1 MGLKSMIL
9 LPRGNPVKENI
20 NPGKVNLSDALGK
33 MRQGKF
39 TGYMR
44 FDFPEGTGV
53 FIYQEGRLISSLYEN
68 EREHLIAY
76 DAIDRTF
83 REALTGDGQLNIY
96 RLSTDLAY
104 SIHTLLHGE
113 LLHKAQDLQLIDIK
127 SLLIRMRE
135 EKRSGCLRIYSQDHI
150 ALIFYRDGNPLG
162 FFHDGSTD
170 IETTADSSLSVA
182 KEPGAKVDVLV
193 TRGDSEKTLA
203 DLTETADVAG
213 LWNNAVAERRRKLEE
228 QENAASKTL
237 ELREADRRQKTLALF
252 QQLAHSHLGKIG
264 MSLVDKEFEKMKLNG
279 SQINESIL
287 DGFYSNLSK
296 AAKLVAGPSKIDKML
311 EEMKR
316 GFKGLSK

>member
-1 MGLKSMIL
+1 MIL

-20 NPGKVNLSDALGK
+20 NPGKVNLADALGK

-53 FIYQEGRLISSLYEN
+53 FIYQEGRLISALFEN

-76 DAIDRTF
+76 DAMARTF
-83 REALTGDGQLNIY
+83 HDALTGTGNLNIY
-96 RLSTDLAY
+96 RLSTELAY

-113 LLHKAQDLQLIDIK
+113 MLHKGQDLQLIDIK
-127 SLLIRMRE
+127 SLLVRMRE
-135 EKRSGCLRIYSQDHI
+135 EKRSGCLRIYSKEHI

-182 KEPGAKVDVLV
+182 KEPGSKVDVLV
-193 TRGDSEKTLA
+193 TRGDNEKSLA
-203 DLTETADVAG
+203 DLMETADIAS
-213 LWNNAVAERRRKLEE
+213 LWGNAVAERRRLRED
-228 QENAASKTL
+228 QESAASKTL
-237 ELREADRRQKTLALF
+237 EMRESERRQKTLALF
-252 QQLAHSHLGKIG
+252 QQLGQAHLGKIG
-264 MSLVDKEFEKMKLNG
+264 VSLVEKEFDRMKLNG
-279 SQINESIL
+279 GQLNESVL
-287 DGFYSNLSK
+287 DGFFDNLGKS
-296 AAKLVAGPSKIDKML
+296 AKMVSGQSKIDKML

>member
-1 MGLKSMIL
+1 MIL

-20 NPGKVNLSDALGK
+20 NPGKVNLADALGK

-53 FIYQEGRLISSLYEN
+53 FIYQEGRLISGLFEN

-76 DAIDRTF
+76 DAIARSF
-83 REALTGDGQLNIY
+83 HESLTGTGTLNIY
-96 RLSTDLAY
+96 RLSIDLAY

-113 LLHKAQDLQLIDIK
+113 MLHKGQDLQLIDIK
-127 SLLIRMRE
+127 SLLVRMRE
-135 EKRSGCLRIYSQDHI
+135 EKRSGCLRIYSKEHI

-182 KEPGAKVDVLV
+182 REPGAKVDVLV
-193 TRGDSEKTLA
+193 TRGDGEKSLA
-203 DLTETADVAG
+203 DLMETADIAG
-213 LWNNAVAERRRKLEE
+213 LWGNAVAERRRQRED

-237 ELREADRRQKTLALF
+237 EMRESDRRQKTLILF
-252 QQLAHSHLGKIG
+252 QQLAQSHLGKIG

-279 SQINESIL
+279 SQINDSVL
-287 DGFYSNLSK
+287 DGFYEKLSK
-296 AAKLVAGPSKIDKML
+296 SAKLVAGPSKIDKML

>member
-1 MGLKSMIL
+1 MIL

-20 NPGKVNLSDALGK
+20 NPGKVNLADALGK

-53 FIYQEGRLISSLYEN
+53 FIYQEGRLISGLFEN

-76 DAIDRTF
+76 DAIARSFD
-83 REALTGDGQLNIY
+83 ESLTGTGTLNIY
-96 RLSTDLAY
+96 RLSIDLAY

-113 LLHKAQDLQLIDIK
+113 MLHKGQDLQLIDIK
-127 SLLIRMRE
+127 SLLVRMRE
-135 EKRSGCLRIYSQDHI
+135 EKRSGCLRIYSKEHI

-182 KEPGAKVDVLV
+182 REPGAKVDVLV
-193 TRGDSEKTLA
+193 TRGDGEKSLA
-203 DLTETADVAG
+203 DLMETADISG
-213 LWNNAVAERRRKLEE
+213 LWGNAVAERRRQRED

-237 ELREADRRQKTLALF
+237 EMRESDRRQKTLILF
-252 QQLAHSHLGKIG
+252 QQLAQSHLGKIG

-279 SQINESIL
+279 SQINDSVL
-287 DGFYSNLSK
+287 DGFYDKLSK

>member
-1 MGLKSMIL
+1 MIL

-20 NPGKVNLSDALGK
+20 NPGKVNLADALGK

-44 FDFPEGTGV
+44 FDFPVGTGV

-83 REALTGDGQLNIY
+83 RDALSGTGTLNIY
-96 RLSTDLAY
+96 RLSTELAY

-113 LLHKAQDLQLIDIK
+113 MLHKGQDLQLIDIK

-135 EKRSGCLRIYSQDHI
+135 EKRSGCLRIYSKEHI
-150 ALIFYRDGNPLG
+150 ALIFYRNGSPLG

-193 TRGDSEKTLA
+193 TRGDSEKSLA
-203 DLTETADVAG
+203 DLMETADVAG
-213 LWNNAVAERRRKLEE
+213 LWGNAVAERRHQREE
-228 QENAASKTL
+228 QENAATRTL
-237 ELREADRRQKTLALF
+237 EMRESDRRQKTQALF
-252 QQLAHSHLGKIG
+252 QQLALSHLGKIG
-264 MSLVDKEFEKMKLNG
+264 VSLVDKEFDKMKLNG
-279 SQINESIL
+279 GQLNEALL
-287 DGFYSNLSK
+287 DGFYANLSK
-296 AAKLVAGPSKIDKML
+296 SAKLVAGPSKIDKML

>member
-1 MGLKSMIL
+1 MIL

-20 NPGKVNLSDALGK
+20 NPGKVNLADALGK

-53 FIYQEGRLISSLYEN
+53 FIYQEGRLISSLFEN

-76 DAIDRTF
+76 DGISRTF
-83 REALTGDGQLNIY
+83 DESLNGNGKLNIY
-96 RLSTDLAY
+96 RLSTELAY

-113 LLHKAQDLQLIDIK
+113 VLHKAQDLQLIDIK

-135 EKRSGCLRIYSQDHI
+135 EKRSGCLRIYSKEHI

-170 IETTADSSLSVA
+170 IETTADSSMSVA

-193 TRGDSEKTLA
+193 TSGDGEKSLA
-203 DLTETADVAG
+203 DLMETADITG
-213 LWNNAVAERRRKLEE
+213 MWGSAVAERRRQREV

-237 ELREADRRQKTLALF
+237 ETKESDRRQKAQELFQRLAL
-252 QQLAHSHLGKIG
+252 AHLGKIG
-264 MSLVDKEFEKMKLNG
+264 SLLVDKEFDKLKLNG
-279 SQINESIL
+279 GQISESAL
-287 DGFYSNLSK
+287 DEFY
-296 AAKLVAGPSKIDKML
+296 AKLGKSAKLIAGRSKIDKLL
-311 EEMKR
+311 EEMKK
-316 GFKGLSK
+316 GFKGLS

>member
-1 MGLKSMIL
+1 MIL

-20 NPGKVNLSDALGK
+20 NPGKVNLADALNK

-39 TGYMR
+39 TGYLR
-44 FDFPEGTGV
+44 FDFPDGTGV
-53 FIYQEGRLISSLYEN
+53 FIYQEGRLISALYEN

-76 DAIDRTF
+76 DGIARTF
-83 REALTGDGQLNIY
+83 HDSLNASGVLNIY

-113 LLHKAQDLQLIDIK
+113 MLHKGQDLQLIDIK
-127 SLLIRMRE
+127 SLLMRMRD
-135 EKRSGCLRIYSQDHI
+135 EKRSGCLRIYSKEHI

-170 IETTADSSLSVA
+170 IETTANSSMSVA

-193 TRGDSEKTLA
+193 TRGESEKSLA
-203 DLTETADVAG
+203 DLMETADIAG
-213 LWNNAVAERRRKLEE
+213 LWSTAVTARRRQRED

-237 ELREADRRQKTLALF
+237 EMRESDRRQKTLALF
-252 QQLAHSHLGKIG
+252 QRLGLMHLGKIG
-264 MSLVDKEFEKMKLNG
+264 MSLVEKEFEKLKLNG
-279 SQINESIL
+279 GQLDESVL
-287 DGFYSNLSK
+287 DGFYGSLTK

-311 EEMKR
+311 EEMKK
-316 GFKGLSK
+316 GFKGLS

>member
-1 MGLKSMIL
+1 MIL

-20 NPGKVNLSDALGK
+20 NPGKVNLADALGK

-83 REALTGDGQLNIY
+83 RDALSGAGTLNIY
-96 RLSTDLAY
+96 RLSTELAY

-113 LLHKAQDLQLIDIK
+113 VLHKGQDLQLIDIK

-135 EKRSGCLRIYSQDHI
+135 EKRSGCLRIYSKEHI

-182 KEPGAKVDVLV
+182 KEPDAKVDVLV
-193 TRGDSEKTLA
+193 TRGDGEKSLA
-203 DLTETADVAG
+203 DLMETADVAG
-213 LWNNAVAERRRKLEE
+213 LWGNAVAERRRQREE
-228 QENAASKTL
+228 QENVASRTL
-237 ELREADRRQKTLALF
+237 EMRESDRRQKTQALF
-252 QQLAHSHLGKIG
+252 QQLALSHLGKIG
-264 MSLVDKEFEKMKLNG
+264 MSLVDKEFDKMKLNG
-279 SQINESIL
+279 GQLSESVL
-287 DGFYSNLSK
+287 DGFYANLGKS
-296 AAKLVAGPSKIDKML
+296 AKLVAGSSKIDKML

>member
-1 MGLKSMIL
+1 MIL

-20 NPGKVNLSDALGK
+20 NPGKVNLADALAK

-53 FIYQEGRLISSLYEN
+53 FIYQNGRLISSLYEN
-68 EREHLIAY
+68 DREHLIAY
-76 DAIDRTF
+76 DAIARTF
-83 REALTGDGQLNIY
+83 HEALIGTGTLNIY
-96 RLSTDLAY
+96 RLSTELAY

-113 LLHKAQDLQLIDIK
+113 MLHKGQDLQLIDIK

-135 EKRSGCLRIYSQDHI
+135 EKRSGCLRIYSKEHI

-170 IETTADSSLSVA
+170 LETTADSSMSVA

-193 TRGDSEKTLA
+193 TSGDGEKSLA
-203 DLTETADVAG
+203 DLMETADVAG
-213 LWNNAVAERRRKLEE
+213 LWGNAVAERRRQREE
-228 QENAASKTL
+228 QESVASKTL
-237 ELREADRRQKTLALF
+237 EMRESDRRQKARALF
-252 QQLAHSHLGKIG
+252 QQLAQTHIGKIG
-264 MSLVDKEFEKMKLNG
+264 TSLVEKEFDKLKLNG
-279 SQINESIL
+279 GQLNDSVL
-287 DGFYSNLSK
+287 DGFYDKLSK

-311 EEMKR
+311 DEMKK
-316 GFKGLSK
+316 GFKGLS

>member
-1 MGLKSMIL
+1 MIL

-20 NPGKVNLSDALGK
+20 NPGKVNLADALEK

-53 FIYQEGRLISSLYEN
+53 FIYQEGRLISSLYES
-68 EREHLIAY
+68 ERENLIAY
-76 DAIDRTF
+76 DGIARTF
-83 REALTGDGQLNIY
+83 HESLNGSGKLNIY
-96 RLSTDLAY
+96 RLSTELAY

-113 LLHKAQDLQLIDIK
+113 VLHKGQDLQLIDIK

-135 EKRSGCLRIYSQDHI
+135 EKRSGCLRIYSKEHI

-170 IETTADSSLSVA
+170 IETTADSSMSVA

-193 TRGDSEKTLA
+193 TRGESEQSLA
-203 DLTETADVAG
+203 DLMETADIAG
-213 LWNNAVAERRRKLEE
+213 LWGAAVTERRRQRE
-228 QENAASKTL
+228 QQESAASKTL
-237 ELREADRRQKTLALF
+237 EMRESDRRQRALELF
-252 QQLAHSHLGKIG
+252 QQLAQAHLGKIG
-264 MSLVDKEFEKMKLNG
+264 TSLVDKEFERMKLNG
-279 SQINESIL
+279 GQLDESVL
-287 DGFYSNLSK
+287 DGFYGKLGR

-311 EEMKR
+311 EEMKK
-316 GFKGLSK
+316 GFKGLS

>member
-1 MGLKSMIL
+1 MIL

-20 NPGKVNLSDALGK
+20 NPGKVNLADALGK

-53 FIYQEGRLISSLYEN
+53 FIYQEGRLISGLFEN

-76 DAIDRTF
+76 DAIARTF
-83 REALTGDGQLNIY
+83 NEALTGTGNLNIY
-96 RLSTDLAY
+96 RLSIDLAY

-113 LLHKAQDLQLIDIK
+113 MLHKGQDLQLIDIK

-135 EKRSGCLRIYSQDHI
+135 EKRSGCLRIYSKEHI

-182 KEPGAKVDVLV
+182 REPGAKVDVLV
-193 TRGDSEKTLA
+193 TSGDGEKSLA
-203 DLTETADVAG
+203 DLMETADVAG
-213 LWNNAVAERRRKLEE
+213 LWGTAVAERRRQRED

-237 ELREADRRQKTLALF
+237 EMRESDRRQKTLILF
-252 QQLAHSHLGKIG
+252 QQLAQNHLGKIG
-264 MSLVDKEFEKMKLNG
+264 MSLVEKEFEKMKLNG
-279 SQINESIL
+279 SQINDAVL
-287 DGFYSNLSK
+287 DGFYDKLSK

>member
-1 MGLKSMIL
+1 MIL

-20 NPGKVNLSDALGK
+20 NPGKVNLADALGK

-53 FIYQEGRLISSLYEN
+53 FIYQEGRLISGLFEN

-76 DAIDRTF
+76 DAIARSF
-83 REALTGDGQLNIY
+83 HESLTGTGTLNIY
-96 RLSTDLAY
+96 RLSIDLAY

-113 LLHKAQDLQLIDIK
+113 MLHKGQDLQLIDIK
-127 SLLIRMRE
+127 SLLVRMRE
-135 EKRSGCLRIYSQDHI
+135 EKRSGCLRIYSKEHI

-182 KEPGAKVDVLV
+182 REPGAKVDVLV
-193 TRGDSEKTLA
+193 TRGDGEKSLA
-203 DLTETADVAG
+203 DLMETADIAG
-213 LWNNAVAERRRKLEE
+213 LWGNAVAERRRQRED

-237 ELREADRRQKTLALF
+237 EMRESDRRQKTLILF
-252 QQLAHSHLGKIG
+252 QQLAQSHLGKIG

-279 SQINESIL
+279 SQINDSVL
-287 DGFYSNLSK
+287 DGFDEKLSK
-296 AAKLVAGPSKIDKML
+296 SSKLVAGPSKIDKML

>member
-1 MGLKSMIL
+1 MIL

-20 NPGKVNLSDALGK
+20 NPGKVNLADALGK

-53 FIYQEGRLISSLYEN
+53 FIYQEGRLISGLFEN

-76 DAIDRTF
+76 DAIARSF
-83 REALTGDGQLNIY
+83 HESLTGTGTLNIY
-96 RLSTDLAY
+96 RLSIDLAY

-113 LLHKAQDLQLIDIK
+113 MLHKGQDLQLIDIK
-127 SLLIRMRE
+127 SLLVRMRE
-135 EKRSGCLRIYSQDHI
+135 EKRSGCLRIYSKEHI

-182 KEPGAKVDVLV
+182 REPGAKVDVLV
-193 TRGDSEKTLA
+193 TRGGDEKSLA
-203 DLTETADVAG
+203 DLMETADIAG
-213 LWNNAVAERRRKLEE
+213 LWGNAVAERRRQRED

-237 ELREADRRQKTLALF
+237 EMRESDRRQKTLILF
-252 QQLAHSHLGKIG
+252 QQLAQSHLGKIG

-279 SQINESIL
+279 SQINDSVL
-287 DGFYSNLSK
+287 DGFYDKLSK